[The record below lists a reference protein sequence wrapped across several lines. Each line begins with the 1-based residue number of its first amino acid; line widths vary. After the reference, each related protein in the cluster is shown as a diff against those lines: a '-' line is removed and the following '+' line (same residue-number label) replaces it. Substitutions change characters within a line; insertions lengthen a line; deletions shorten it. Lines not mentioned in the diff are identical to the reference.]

1 MLSSPSRLLPGLLV
15 AATLACQ
22 PTSQPTPE
30 AAPAREQDP
39 PPPGKP
45 RPTDATDPGA
55 WSFEFKD
62 PPAGARAPLYNAFGV
77 TLGTTMFTAT
87 ADMVRDHGLDCGD
100 TSIRAMMDRRREK
113 EQKRLDAAKSNG
125 DGKGED
131 AVTAASWMNR
141 RSKREANPQVRFSCP
156 KISAE
161 QLGDRPRKPSTGRL
175 LYVFDSLEHPVRH
188 ASYQRTHQNHA
199 SALADF
205 KDTVDALTKAYGPP
219 TKPLKGDL
227 PTPDQT
233 GAVDF
238 PSAVNFEVSWEYAD
252 LLVRTNILRYGKLV
266 TVGERVEVPHGLRP
280 DAPTVGP
287 GAKPPTPA
295 TPLAPAPTR
304 APDATA
310 PDVKAPA
317 KADTGSPAKPA
328 KNPPAPTDVPS
339 KPTK

>member
-1 MLSSPSRLLPGLLV
+1 MLSSSSRLLPVFLA

-22 PTSQPTPE
+22 PTSQPTPDAA
-30 AAPAREQDP
+30 AAPASTQDVPPASKDREL
-39 PPPGKP
+39 K
-45 RPTDATDPGA
+45 DPGA

-77 TLGTTMFTAT
+77 TLGTSEFPAV

-113 EQKRLDAAKSNG
+113 EQKRVDAARS
-125 DGKGED
+125 KGED
-131 AVTAASWMNR
+131 AVTSASWMNR

-161 QLGDRPRKPSTGRL
+161 QLGDRPREPSTGRL
-175 LYVFDSLEHPVRH
+175 LYVFDSVDHPVRH
-188 ASYQRTHQNHA
+188 ASYQRTHQDHA

-219 TKPLKGDL
+219 TRPLKGDL
-227 PTPDQT
+227 PTPDKT
-233 GAVDF
+233 GAVEF
-238 PSAVNFEVSWEYAD
+238 PSAVNFEVSWEYTD

-295 TPLAPAPTR
+295 TPLAPVAR
-304 APDATA
+304 APNAEA
-310 PDVKAPA
+310 PDNKAPA
-317 KADTGSPAKPA
+317 RADANSSTTTPNKT
-328 KNPPAPTDVPS
+328 PAPAP
-339 KPTK
+339 K